1 MFKRKKDQKE
11 KKDKEIKE
19 IKEIKEAKPKTT
31 LKRRKKVKGV
41 QSLAPKRK
49 TPLNDLKIALNSP
62 IPDYKP
68 VLTSDI
74 TDITPD
80 ELIFAYSWA
89 NYPAN
94 PAKALKECGLLDNV
108 TAATGIGSVKKKGE
122 ILKDLIESIP
132 VQKAFREGLLNKIE
146 SLKSTNDKSR
156 KYLSCIAYLDKID
169 AFDSSGKLLPI
180 HQMPFHVRVCVQE
193 YEEKEIRPVKG
204 SPYTLRKIKFGDNKD
219 ALRLLMQETSK
230 AGSEMLS
237 SLGKGNTFIQNQNI
251 NTNIIGSGNTYNT
264 LVQNKLDLSK
274 LNTVEMD
281 ILFKA
286 LGIEA
291 DVGAIQ
297 LKKLVH
303 DVQENIDSADSA
315 EDQSND

>member
-1 MFKRKKDQKE
+1 MFKRKKEQKE
-11 KKDKEIKE
+11 QKETIPKKG
-19 IKEIKEAKPKTT
+19 

-108 TAATGIGSVKKKGE
+108 SGIGSVKKKGE

-264 LVQNKLDLSK
+264 LVQNKLDLNK